1 MGIFAWTNIGQRM
14 EWTSF
19 QWVHCYWTES
29 WVSIFP
35 MSTLIL
41 DREWSGYLS
50 NDNSDIGQ
58 RMKWVS
64 FLYLHWYWMEWVF
77 FLWVYWYWRECESLL
92 GVHVHWYWTEN
103 GVGILPLS
111 TTMTDVSHDC
121 SLPRRHAFHRLSQ
134 LASDKIMLPCR
145 CWLVNHW
152 ITRRSFILFLEL
164 LNHFRIPDNQ
174 C

>member
-1 MGIFAWTNIGQRM
+1 M

-58 RMKWVS
+58 RIEWISFQWVHIYWTENVIGQRLELIS
-64 FLYLHWYWMEWVF
+64 FQW
-77 FLWVYWYWRECESLL
+77 
-92 GVHVHWYWTEN
+92 VHWYWTEN
-103 GVGILPLS
+103 EVSVFSIITLILDGVGILPLS
-111 TTMTDVSHDC
+111 ILILEGVWIFAWSTCTLILDREWSGYPSFEYYYDWC
-121 SLPRRHAFHRLSQ
+121 QP
-134 LASDKIMLPCR
+134 
-145 CWLVNHW
+145 WL
-152 ITRRSFILFLEL
+152 
-164 LNHFRIPDNQ
+164 
-174 C
+174 